1 MIRAGGG
8 AFAAHREHVAFD
20 VDVERFKTHTRQIEL
35 HDDLSAFGQASIA
48 MSAGRAAVPSSCS
61 VQRSISRKGSV
72 SNTLFTSLRADLNLR
87 LTTQLC
93 DSTSW

>member
-35 HDDLSAFGQASIA
+35 HDDLSAFAPGVHRHERGPRGCAEQLLCP
-48 MSAGRAAVPSSCS
+48 AVDFPE
-61 VQRSISRKGSV
+61 GSV

-93 DSTSW
+93 DSTR